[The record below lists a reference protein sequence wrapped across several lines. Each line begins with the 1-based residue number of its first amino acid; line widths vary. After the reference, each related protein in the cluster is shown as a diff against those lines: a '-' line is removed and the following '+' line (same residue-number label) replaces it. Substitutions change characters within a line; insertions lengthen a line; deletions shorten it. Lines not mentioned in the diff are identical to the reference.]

1 MKELILIILLA
12 LPATLLAQTSYYV
25 SSSEGNDSNA
35 GTSTSHPWKSLEK
48 VNSFKPSA
56 GDKILFKRGDEWEGT
71 LVISASGTTG
81 NPITYGAYGTGEK
94 PRIYGSQEITGW
106 QLHSGNIYKAKVTK
120 NINQLFLDGTKMQV
134 ARFPNSGY
142 ATIDQVNSS
151 TSFTSKTLPSGT
163 NYSNATWV
171 GRTEAWALM
180 TKKVVSSS
188 GSQLT
193 LDSQPTYGLGVG
205 EGFILL
211 NKLEVLDQPGE
222 WSYDPSNQTIYFWT
236 PNGDSPS
243 NYKTRASAYENCI
256 SIVNQSNITIENL
269 EARNSSG
276 VAVEAK
282 SGSNISVLGCLIMGA
297 ATHGI
302 ELYSCPNSLVSGN
315 TVKHVSHDG
324 VRVVYSGNS
333 EVSNNTISHIALF
346 SEIGISGTKGHSNG
360 TGMTCNGDNNIIKN
374 NIISQT
380 AYHGISFCGL
390 NTIVEYNYLKDICL
404 TIDDG
409 AGIYTFNAGPYSEPE
424 SSGSIIRYNIIDH
437 VPGNTEGYTVGRSMG
452 NGIYMDARTRDVL
465 IEKNTITNIANIG
478 VPLNGTGDVKVK
490 NNTIFDCGTSVLSRD
505 AGEGYAQNIVT
516 DNIIC
521 NIESSK
527 GPNGG
532 PSRLVRSQVEFND
545 VKYDN
550 NLYIDRWSD
559 KETSYGAPFHLFTT
573 HPYGFVFADW
583 QSLTGQDPNS
593 IMDNSP
599 LAEGETEH
607 LFYNAEKTTKTI
619 SLGSNVYRDLNGN
632 KVSGEIKL
640 DPFTSIILIKTT
652 QEIQNQSPVILD
664 QSFNIT
670 DQKDAQALIG
680 EVIANDPDNGQT
692 LTYSIVSGNT
702 DNLFAIEASTG
713 VLVANTAI
721 TYAENQAVVL
731 TVEVKD
737 NASTPLTARAQVTI
751 TIEISEPAQKL
762 DTSSPVISAFT
773 IPESSSDQT
782 VAVTNLTASDNVGV
796 TGYIL
801 TESSTAPSTSDSG
814 WSEVVPSSY
823 SFASTGLQT
832 LYAWAKDAA
841 GNISE
846 PLSASVNIAIPS
858 PESAFSEY
866 LFEENSGS
874 TVIDS
879 QGSNDGTLMNEERR
893 ITGVN
898 GQGLEFTKTGHIN
911 LGQSFGDNVTDK
923 LTLSAWLKPDATLNS
938 YQGIIMHGGPNTDS
952 FALYIYPGLKRIGF
966 KTSGTT
972 NSWFTVDNLDS
983 LWDGNWHLL
992 SVTYDG
998 AEKIIYLDDQVVGQI
1013 NATGIIDSGA
1023 GYNLLIGAGRDQ
1035 NPATLLYSGAIDEVR
1050 IYNTVL
1056 SASDISDLF
1065 QQVQQIPT
1073 VENLAP
1079 TISPQSFA
1087 VEGDL
1092 VSNELIGQIAASDP
1106 NEGQILTYSIVGGN
1120 EDGLFAVDPSNGR
1133 IHTKSS
1139 ILTTS
1144 NQTKSMTVQVT
1155 DNAAAPLS
1163 AQAKVDINL
1172 IGISINHS
1180 PVIADQV
1187 FDLSDNVSV
1196 NDLVGTILATDPDEG
1211 QKLNYSITKGNEDGL
1226 FALDIASG
1234 ELFLQ
1239 KSIPLDAPETIS
1251 LVVEVKDNATTP
1263 LAANATVIIT
1273 TPKVGEIN
1281 QAPVIADQTFKVN
1294 SSLKMNDIV
1303 GQILASDPN
1312 ANDILSYS
1320 IIQGNQDGLF
1330 AVNSTTG
1337 ELFANQD
1344 IALQTDREVVL
1355 LVQVADNAS
1364 TSLSASANITIQI
1377 SATQINQSPIAQ
1389 DLTLDL
1395 DGDIATNTVVGKLV
1409 ASDPDQNQTL
1419 SYRIAS
1425 GNTEG
1430 LFAIDSSTGE
1440 IYAKSS
1446 ILTTSPI
1453 QVNFI
1458 VEVSDNATSPLTTEA
1473 SVSINITEVQLN
1485 HSPAIADQFMTVEG
1499 DLPAGTFIGQIIA
1512 SDPDA
1517 GQTLSYAI
1525 LQGNEDGLFSLNP
1538 DNGQLFSNT
1547 EIAVT
1552 TNQSITLKVQV
1563 TDNDSN
1569 PLSAYANISISL
1581 IPTTSNQAPV
1591 VQNQLFEIRKNDKA
1605 GGLIGQVIASDPDQG
1620 QRLSYAIIQGNE
1632 DGSFFLDQITGELFS
1647 TANLQLSYSQTL
1659 PLVVEVTDDAPTP
1672 LSATATITIDIVIK
1686 GKLVKG
1692 EVNNNDP
1699 KRIVLYYEEPLQA
1712 DNLKSALINSDF
1724 ETSNNKTVQKVSVK
1738 GNAIY
1743 LDVDSG
1749 YEFGDEILVS
1759 YTKGSLPIYDQSGN
1773 EIESFENFWV
1783 ENNIMEAGI
1792 STDIDPDFKS
1802 LEVKFY
1808 PNPSNGIIN
1817 ILANNLITDN
1827 CEIAVFNMMGSMV
1840 SKQVLSA
1847 SFGTLEDRVNL
1858 SHLNKGTYIMQL
1870 VCNTQ
1875 VYQSKIVIM

>member
-106 QLHSGNIYKAKVTK
+106 ELHSGNIYKAKVTK
-120 NINQLFLDGTKMQV
+120 NINQLFLNGERIQL
-134 ARFPNSGY
+134 ARIPKSGY
-142 ATIDQVNSS
+142 FNV
-151 TSFTSKTLPSGT
+151 TSV
-163 NYSNATWV
+163 SNAT
-171 GRTEAWALM
+171 TF
-180 TKKVVSSS
+180 SSS
-188 GSQLT
+188 ALKAGINYVGAKAIIRTNKWGMATKIVSASSSQQLT
-193 LDSQPTYGLGVG
+193 INSAPSYTIT
-205 EGFILL
+205 EGDGFFLN
-211 NKLEVLDQPGE
+211 NKLEFLTNPGE
-222 WSYDPSNQTIYFWT
+222 YYYNSATKTVYLWT
-236 PNGDSPS
+236 PNGSSPLNEGVRGS
-243 NYKTRASAYENCI
+243 
-256 SIVNQSNITIENL
+256 SIPSQITINNQDYITIENL
-269 EARNSSG
+269 ELAHSSEIALSLDYCDNIVINKVDIINPDSKGININHDTNGFYRNITIIGANHMAFHAQMTSNSSIIDN
-276 VAVEAK
+276 K
-282 SGSNISVLGCLIMGA
+282 IKD
-297 ATHGI
+297 T
-302 ELYSCPNSLVSGN
+302 
-315 TVKHVSHDG
+315 
-324 VRVVYSGNS
+324 
-333 EVSNNTISHIALF
+333 ALF
-346 SEIGISGTKGHSNG
+346 DNLGL
-360 TGMTCNGDNNIIKN
+360 TGMGNEQDGRALTNTAGTNNIIQYNYIENVGYSGITWSTQKTVIDKNFITNSCLVKDDGGAIYSFSPSPTINVSDGSEVTN
-374 NIISQT
+374 NII
-380 AYHGISFCGL
+380 L
-390 NTIVEYNYLKDICL
+390 NTRGNN
-404 TIDDG
+404 DG
-409 AGIYTFNAGPYSEPE
+409 TNSAY
-424 SSGSIIRYNIIDH
+424 SSGF
-437 VPGNTEGYTVGRSMG
+437 
-452 NGIYMDARTRDVL
+452 GIYMDNN
-465 IEKNTITNIANIG
+465 IKNVVIKNNTVAYSGFASIYLHDNNNIT
-478 VPLNGTGDVKVK
+478 VDR
-490 NNTIFDCGTSVLSRD
+490 NTIFDGLYGIYSDEENGDCKITN
-505 AGEGYAQNIVT
+505 NIVYVFEKNFENYSNT
-516 DNIIC
+516 RIVG
-521 NIESSK
+521 ER
-527 GPNGG
+527 NGASHTYSNNKYYN
-532 PSRLVRSQVEFND
+532 PYRKTELFRSQNNFINFSSWQ
-545 VKYDN
+545 DN
-550 NLYIDRWSD
+550 
-559 KETSYGAPFHLFTT
+559 
-573 HPYGFVFADW
+573 
-583 QSLTGQDPNS
+583 TGQDEDS
-593 IMDNSP
+593 SFDGTP

-692 LTYSIVSGNT
+692 LTYSIISGNT

-721 TYAENQAVVL
+721 AYAENQAVVL

-773 IPESSSDQT
+773 IPENSSSQT
-782 VAVTNLTASDNVGV
+782 VAVTSLTASDNVGV

-814 WSEVVPSSY
+814 WGEVVPSSY
-823 SFASTGLQT
+823 SFASTGRQT

-846 PLSASVNIAIPS
+846 PLSASVDIIIPS

-874 TVIDS
+874 IVIDS
-879 QGSNDGTLMNEERR
+879 QGSNDGTLINEENR
-893 ITGVN
+893 ITGAN
-898 GQGLEFTKTGHIN
+898 GQGLEFSQTGHIN

-923 LTLSAWLKPDATLNS
+923 LTLSAWIKPDAALNT

-952 FALYIYPGLKRIGF
+952 FALYVYPGLKRVGF
-966 KTSGTT
+966 KTTGTT
-972 NSWFTVDNLDS
+972 NSWFAVDNLDL

-998 AEKIIYLDDQVVGQI
+998 VEKIIYLDDQVVGQI

-1023 GYNLLIGAGRDQ
+1023 GYNLFIGAGRDE
-1035 NPATLLYSGAIDEVR
+1035 NPATLLYDGAIDEVR

-1056 SASDISDLF
+1056 SSSDIADLF

-1079 TISPQSFA
+1079 TISPQSFD
-1087 VEGDL
+1087 VDGDL
-1092 VSNELIGQIAASDP
+1092 ASNELIGQITASDP
-1106 NEGQILTYSIVGGN
+1106 NEGQILTYTIVGGN
-1120 EDGLFAVDPSNGR
+1120 EEGLFAVDPSNGR

-1144 NQTKSMTVQVT
+1144 NQTKAMTVQVT
-1155 DNAAAPLS
+1155 DNAATPLS
-1163 AQAKVDINL
+1163 AQANVDINL

-1187 FDLSDNVSV
+1187 FDLSDGVSV

-1473 SVSINITEVQLN
+1473 SVSINISAAQLN

-1552 TNQSITLKVQV
+1552 TNQFITLKVQV

-1591 VQNQLFEIRKNDKA
+1591 VQNQLFEIRKNNNA
-1605 GGLIGQVIASDPDQG
+1605 GDLIGQVIASDPDQG

-1632 DGSFFLDQITGELFS
+1632 DGSFFLNQTTGELFS

-1659 PLVVEVTDDAPTP
+1659 PLVVEVTDNGTTP
-1672 LSATATITIDIVIK
+1672 LSTTATITIDIVIK

>member
-35 GTSTSHPWKSLEK
+35 GTSISHPWKSLEK

-106 QLHSGNIYKAKVTK
+106 QLHSGNIYKAKVTED
-120 NINQLFLDGTKMQV
+120 INQLFLNGTKMQV
-134 ARFPNSGY
+134 ARFPKQGW
-142 ATIDQVNSS
+142 ATIDQVYSS
-151 TSFTSKTLPSGT
+151 TSFTSSSLPGGIDFSGSHLIIKTLYWFIDGKE
-163 NYSNATWV
+163 V
-171 GRTEAWALM
+171 I
-180 TKKVVSSS
+180 SSS
-188 GSQLT
+188 GQSLT
-193 LDSQPTYGLGVG
+193 LNEAPTFNAKVDNEFVLVNNLGL
-205 EGFILL
+205 LTT
-211 NKLEVLDQPGE
+211 PGE
-222 WSYDPSNQTIYFWT
+222 WSYDASTKTVYLRT
-236 PNGDSPS
+236 PADASPE
-243 NYKTRASAYENCI
+243 NYKIRGASNDYGINLSGQKHI
-256 SIVNQSNITIENL
+256 TIDNLNVLQVKNTGIRGINSSNININNSTITNTPSYGIQITGGTECKITNNQLSYSQFEGMHIACSNSIITDNSLTAVLTEDGFDINTGTESGGPGRGIKVKGSSNIIRYNKLTDMGYVGIEFYGIEN
-269 EARNSSG
+269 
-276 VAVEAK
+276 
-282 SGSNISVLGCLIMGA
+282 
-297 ATHGI
+297 T
-302 ELYSCPNSLVSGN
+302 
-315 TVKHVSHDG
+315 
-324 VRVVYSGNS
+324 
-333 EVSNNTISHIALF
+333 
-346 SEIGISGTKGHSNG
+346 
-360 TGMTCNGDNNIIKN
+360 
-374 NIISQT
+374 
-380 AYHGISFCGL
+380 
-390 NTIVEYNYLKDICL
+390 VEYNYVNGACKV
-404 TIDDG
+404 IDDG
-409 AGIYTFNAGPYSEPE
+409 GAIYTYNGADYSKPGAA
-424 SSGSIIRYNIIDH
+424 GSIVKGNIVLNAIGKSH
-437 VPGNTEGYTVGRSMG
+437 KAY
-452 NGIYMDARTRDVL
+452 GIYMDNNTHDVI
-465 IEKNTITNIANIG
+465 IEENTISKTNCAIY
-478 VPLNGTGDVKVK
+478 LHENGKINVK
-490 NNTIFDCGTSVLSRD
+490 NNTVMDATLALLNQNEVENSTITGNTFYATSRIGSFIWF
-505 AGEGYAQNIVT
+505 QNGLQRMAYQ
-516 DNIIC
+516 DNA
-521 NIESSK
+521 S
-527 GPNGG
+527 G
-532 PSRLVRSQVEFND
+532 LW
-545 VKYDN
+545 DN
-550 NLYIDRWSD
+550 NTYVSPY
-559 KETSYGAPFHLFTT
+559 KED
-573 HPYGFVFADW
+573 VFRFPKGDQTFDYWKTAF
-583 QSLTGQDPNS
+583 GQDAKS
-593 IMDNSP
+593 SFDSTP
-599 LAEGETEH
+599 LAEGETEQ

-619 SLGSNVYRDLNGN
+619 SLGSSVYRDLNGN
-632 KVSGEIKL
+632 TVSGEIKL
-640 DPFTSIILIKTT
+640 EPFTSIILIKTT
-652 QEIQNQSPVILD
+652 QELQNQSPVILD

-692 LTYSIVSGNT
+692 LTYSIISGNT

-773 IPESSSDQT
+773 IPESSSYQT
-782 VAVTNLTASDNVGV
+782 VAVTNLTASDNIGV

-801 TESSTAPSTSDSG
+801 TQSSTAPSTSDSG
-814 WSEVVPSSY
+814 WSEAVPSSY

-846 PLSASVNIAIPS
+846 PLDASVNIAIPS

-879 QGSNDGTLMNEERR
+879 QGSNDGTLMNEENR
-893 ITGVN
+893 ITGAN
-898 GQGLEFTKTGHIN
+898 GQGLEFSQTGHIN
-911 LGQSFGDNVTDK
+911 LGESFGDNVTDK
-923 LTLSAWLKPDATLNS
+923 LTLSAWLKPDVTLNS

-952 FALYIYPGLKRIGF
+952 FALYVYPGLKRVGF
-966 KTSGTT
+966 KTTGTT
-972 NSWFTVDNLDS
+972 NSWFAVDNLDL

-1013 NATGIIDSGA
+1013 NATGIIDSGV

-1187 FDLSDNVSV
+1187 FDLSDGVSV

-1294 SSLKMNDIV
+1294 SSLKMNDII

-1395 DGDIATNTVVGKLV
+1395 DGDITTNTVVGKLV

-1473 SVSINITEVQLN
+1473 SVSINISAAQLN

-1517 GQTLSYAI
+1517 AQTLSYAI

-1547 EIAVT
+1547 AIAVT

-1581 IPTTSNQAPV
+1581 IPTDSNQAPV
-1591 VQNQLFEIRKNDKA
+1591 VQNQLFEIRKNNNA
-1605 GGLIGQVIASDPDQG
+1605 GDLIGQVIASDPDQG
-1620 QRLSYAIIQGNE
+1620 QTLNYAIIQGNE
-1632 DGSFFLDQITGELFS
+1632 DGSFFLDQTTGELFS

-1672 LSATATITIDIVIK
+1672 LSATSTITIDIVIK

-1759 YTKGSLPIYDQSGN
+1759 YNKGSLPIYDQSGN

-1792 STDIDPDFKS
+1792 STDIDLDFKS

>member
-106 QLHSGNIYKAKVTK
+106 QLHSGNIYKAKVTED
-120 NINQLFLDGTKMQV
+120 INQLFLNGAKMQV

-151 TSFTSKTLPSGT
+151 TSFTSSSLPGGTNFTGAHLVIKTLYWFIDGKE
-163 NYSNATWV
+163 V
-171 GRTEAWALM
+171 I
-180 TKKVVSSS
+180 SSS
-188 GSQLT
+188 GQSLT
-193 LDSQPTYGLGVG
+193 LNEAPTFNAKVGDEFVLVNSLGL
-205 EGFILL
+205 LT
-211 NKLEVLDQPGE
+211 NPGE
-222 WSYDPSNQTIYFWT
+222 WSYDSSIKTVYLRT
-236 PNGDSPS
+236 PTDASPE
-243 NYKTRASAYENCI
+243 NYKIRGASYDYGINFSGQKYI
-256 SIVNQSNITIENL
+256 TIDNLNVLQVKNTGIRGINSSNININNSTIAYTPSYGIQITGGTECKITNNQL
-269 EARNSSG
+269 SYSQFEGMQVACSNSLITDNSLTAVLTEDGFDINTGTESG
-276 VAVEAK
+276 GPGRGIKVRG
-282 SGSNISVLGCLIMGA
+282 SSNIVRYNKLTNMGYVA
-297 ATHGI
+297 I
-302 ELYSCPNSLVSGN
+302 E
-315 TVKHVSHDG
+315 
-324 VRVVYSGNS
+324 
-333 EVSNNTISHIALF
+333 F
-346 SEIGISGTKGHSNG
+346 FGT
-360 TGMTCNGDNNIIKN
+360 NNIVEYNLIDGACKVIDDGGAIYTYNGYDCSQIGPAGTVVKN
-374 NIISQT
+374 NII
-380 AYHGISFCGL
+380 L
-390 NTIVEYNYLKDICL
+390 NAL
-404 TIDDG
+404 
-409 AGIYTFNAGPYSEPE
+409 GPS
-424 SSGSIIRYNIIDH
+424 H
-437 VPGNTEGYTVGRSMG
+437 KGY
-452 NGIYMDARTRDVL
+452 GIYMDNCTHDVI
-465 IEKNTITNIANIG
+465 IEDNTISKTNCAIF
-478 VPLNGTGDVKVK
+478 LNHNARITVNG
-490 NNTIFDCGTSVLSRD
+490 NTIMDATLALLNQKEVENSTITGNTFYATSRKGSFIWFKD
-505 AGEGYAQNIVT
+505 APQRMAFQNDASGIWNSNT
-516 DNIIC
+516 
-521 NIESSK
+521 
-527 GPNGG
+527 
-532 PSRLVRSQVEFND
+532 
-545 VKYDN
+545 
-550 NLYIDRWSD
+550 YISPY
-559 KETSYGAPFHLFTT
+559 KED
-573 HPYGFVFADW
+573 VFAIKGDQTFDYW
-583 QSLTGQDPNS
+583 KSSTGQDLNS
-593 IMDNSP
+593 SFDGTP
-599 LAEGETEH
+599 LAEGETEQ

-619 SLGSNVYRDLNGN
+619 SLGSSVYRDLNGN

-640 DPFTSIILIKTT
+640 EPFTSIILIKTT

-680 EVIANDPDNGQT
+680 EVIANDPDDGQT
-692 LTYSIVSGNT
+692 LTYSIVTGNT
-702 DNLFAIEASTG
+702 DNLFSIEASTG
-713 VLVANTAI
+713 VLVANSAI
-721 TYAENQAVVL
+721 TYTENQSALL

-737 NASTPLTARAQVTI
+737 NASNPLTARAQVTI
-751 TIEISEPAQKL
+751 TIEINEPAQNL

-773 IPESSSDQT
+773 IPESSNYQT
-782 VAVTNLTASDNVGV
+782 VAVTNLIASDNVGV
-796 TGYIL
+796 TGYLL
-801 TESSTAPSTSDSG
+801 TESSTAPSASDNG
-814 WSEVVPSSY
+814 WSEAVPSTY
-823 SFASTGLQT
+823 SFTSMGIQT

-846 PLSASVNIAIPS
+846 SLSASVNIIILP

-874 TVIDS
+874 IVIDS
-879 QGSNDGTLMNEERR
+879 QGSNDGTLINEENR
-893 ITGVN
+893 ITGIN
-898 GQGLEFTKTGHIN
+898 GQGLEFSQTGHIN

-923 LTLSAWLKPDATLNS
+923 LTLSAWIKPDAAQNT
-938 YQGIIMHGGPNTDS
+938 YQGIIMHGGPDTDS
-952 FALYIYPGLKRIGF
+952 FALYAHPGLKRIGF
-966 KTSGTT
+966 RTAGTT
-972 NSWFTVDNLDS
+972 NSWFAVDNLDL

-992 SVTYDG
+992 TVTYDG
-998 AEKIIYLDDQVVGQI
+998 AEKIIYLDDQVMGQI

-1023 GYNLLIGAGRDQ
+1023 GYNLLIGAGRDE
-1035 NPATLLYSGAIDEVR
+1035 NPATLLYDGAIDEVR

-1065 QQVQQIPT
+1065 QRAQQIPT

-1092 VSNELIGQIAASDP
+1092 VSNELIGQITASDP
-1106 NEGQILTYSIVGGN
+1106 NEGQILTYTIVGGN
-1120 EDGLFAVDPSNGR
+1120 EEALFAVDPSNGR

-1155 DNAAAPLS
+1155 DNAATPLS

-1187 FDLSDNVSV
+1187 FDLSDGVSV

-1211 QKLNYSITKGNEDGL
+1211 QELNYSITKGNEDGL
-1226 FALDIASG
+1226 FVLDIANG

-1239 KSIPLDAPETIS
+1239 KSIPLNAPETIS
-1251 LVVEVKDNATTP
+1251 LIVEVKDNAATP

-1294 SSLKMNDIV
+1294 SSLKMNDMI

-1344 IALQTDREVVL
+1344 IALQTDHEVVL

-1395 DGDIATNTVVGKLV
+1395 NGDIASNTVVGQLV
-1409 ASDPDQNQTL
+1409 ASDPDQNQAL

-1430 LFAIDSSTGE
+1430 LFSIDSSTGE

-1446 ILTTSPI
+1446 ILTTSPM
-1453 QVNFI
+1453 QVNFV
-1458 VEVSDNATSPLTTEA
+1458 VEVSDNAISPLTTQA
-1473 SVSINITEVQLN
+1473 NVTINIAAVQLN
-1485 HSPAIADQFMTVEG
+1485 HSPAIADQYMTVEG

-1517 GQTLSYAI
+1517 GQTLSYVI

-1605 GGLIGQVIASDPDQG
+1605 GGLVGQIIASDPDQG
-1620 QRLSYAIIQGNE
+1620 QRLNYAIIQGNE
-1632 DGSFFLDQITGELFS
+1632 DGSFFLDQTTGELFS
-1647 TANLQLSYSQTL
+1647 TANLQLAYSQTL
-1659 PLVVEVTDDAPTP
+1659 PLVVEVTDDATTP
-1672 LSATATITIDIVIK
+1672 LSSTATITIDIVIK

-1840 SKQVLSA
+1840 SKQVLFA

>member
-25 SSSEGNDSNA
+25 SSSEGNDLNA

-106 QLHSGNIYKAKVTK
+106 QLHSGNIYKAKVEN
-120 NINQLFLDGTKMQV
+120 NISQIFNSEDRLNV
-134 ARFPNSGY
+134 ARYPNSGY
-142 ATIDQVNSS
+142 AYIDAVNSP
-151 TSFTSKTLPSGT
+151 TSFTSKELKGEF
-163 NYSNATWV
+163 NYTGAKWI
-171 GRTEAWALM
+171 GRTITWAIFCR
-180 TKKVVSSS
+180 TVTSSNS
-188 GSQLT
+188 NTLT
-193 LDSQPTYGLGVG
+193 LESPPPYNLGEK
-205 EGFILL
+205 EGFILT
-211 NKLEVLDQPGE
+211 NKLEFLDSPGE
-222 WSYDPSNQTIYFWT
+222 WYYDEITKTVFVWHSSERQLGNYRGSLT
-236 PNGDSPS
+236 PIGINIDSKQNIAINNIDIFHS
-243 NYKTRASAYENCI
+243 QDKGINIQNST
-256 SIVNQSNITIENL
+256 NITI
-269 EARNSSG
+269 
-276 VAVEAK
+276 
-282 SGSNISVLGCLIMGA
+282 SN
-297 ATHGI
+297 
-302 ELYSCPNSLVSGN
+302 GN
-315 TVKHVSHDG
+315 I
-324 VRVVYSGNS
+324 VYPAN
-333 EVSNNTISHIALF
+333 
-346 SEIGISGTKGHSNG
+346 IGISIESSNQCSITNNSIYGAHDAGIRGGSKLSNNIVIKSNTIQNIGLSKDIGHASFSQKNWSGNG
-360 TGMTCNGDNNIIKN
+360 ISLVGDNNRFSYNRIMGVGYN
-374 NIISQT
+374 
-380 AYHGISFCGL
+380 GISWRGT
-390 NTIVEYNYLKDICL
+390 NASIDHNYLKDVCL
-404 TIDDG
+404 TVDDGAAIYTFNPDNVYSSTGSSGSIVYNNIIDNVVGNPEGYVFGKGYG
-409 AGIYTFNAGPYSEPE
+409 AGIY
-424 SSGSIIRYNIIDH
+424 
-437 VPGNTEGYTVGRSMG
+437 
-452 NGIYMDARTRDVL
+452 MDERTRDVR
-465 IEKNTITNIANIG
+465 IENNTLKGIVYYAFYLHDTSDI
-478 VPLNGTGDVKVK
+478 LVK
-490 NNTIFDCGTSVLSRD
+490 NNTAFD
-505 AGEGYAQNIVT
+505 AGAMIRVTKIFGGNEVIGNTFLNTTNIKANDGST
-516 DNIIC
+516 ASMFLLNPE
-521 NIESSK
+521 ESST
-527 GPNGG
+527 
-532 PSRLVRSQVEFND
+532 
-545 VKYDN
+545 VKSDN
-550 NLYIDRWSD
+550 NKYVDKHRDTPFRRTDIYKYISFHEWKQTLNQDI
-559 KETSYGAPFHLFTT
+559 TSSFDGT
-573 HPYGFVFADW
+573 
-583 QSLTGQDPNS
+583 
-593 IMDNSP
+593 P
-599 LAEGETEH
+599 LAEGETEQ

-619 SLGSNVYRDLNGN
+619 SLGSSVYRDLNGN

-640 DPFTSIILIKTT
+640 EPFTSIILIKTT
-652 QEIQNQSPVILD
+652 QELQNQSPVILD

-670 DQKDAQALIG
+670 DQKEAQALIG

-874 TVIDS
+874 IVIDS
-879 QGSNDGTLMNEERR
+879 QGSNDGTLINEENR
-893 ITGVN
+893 ITGAN
-898 GQGLEFTKTGHIN
+898 GQGVEFTKTGHIN

-923 LTLSAWLKPDATLNS
+923 LTLSAWLKPDVTLNS

-952 FALYIYPGLKRIGF
+952 FALYVYPGLKRVGF

-972 NSWFTVDNLDS
+972 NSWFAVDNLDL

-1079 TISPQSFA
+1079 TIFPQSFA

-1187 FDLSDNVSV
+1187 FDLSDGVSV
-1196 NDLVGTILATDPDEG
+1196 NDLIGTILATDPDEG
-1211 QKLNYSITKGNEDGL
+1211 QKLSYSITKGNEDGL

-1458 VEVSDNATSPLTTEA
+1458 VEVSDNGTSPLTTEA

-1485 HSPAIADQFMTVEG
+1485 HSPAIADQFMTAEG

-1512 SDPDA
+1512 SDPDV

-1632 DGSFFLDQITGELFS
+1632 DGSFFLDQTTGELFS

-1840 SKQVLSA
+1840 SKQVLPA